1 MITLVTSVYRK
12 TNVFVTTV
20 GTVTPPEGKR
30 DKYCPLLC
38 RENQIQKC
46 RFLKPIT
53 ILSNQYFLLL
63 CSTSSFADKQ
73 QISFYNLWSN
83 NRGSNTRSTTLTIT
97 PPMDLINIGQQCR
110 TKLVYILIVISLD
123 ILMTSFNNH
132 SWFFFNFVPLAVDR
146 CMLFNVSFHRFYGV

>member
-1 MITLVTSVYRK
+1 MLYMA
-12 TNVFVTTV
+12 
-20 GTVTPPEGKR
+20 
-30 DKYCPLLC
+30 
-38 RENQIQKC
+38 NQIQKC
-46 RFLKPIT
+46 RFLKPVAPPGHIIT
-53 ILSNQYFLLL
+53 ILSNQCFLLL
-63 CSTSSFADKQ
+63 RSTSSFADKQ

-132 SWFFFNFVPLAVDR
+132 SCFFLNFVPLAVDR